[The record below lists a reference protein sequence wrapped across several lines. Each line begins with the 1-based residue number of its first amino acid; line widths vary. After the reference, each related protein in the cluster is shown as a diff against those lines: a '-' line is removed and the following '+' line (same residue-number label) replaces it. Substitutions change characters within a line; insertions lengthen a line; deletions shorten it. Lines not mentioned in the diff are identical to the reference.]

1 MSGDVYA
8 LMEHSGGS
16 LVETSF
22 ELLGLGHQAASA
34 IGGKLVAVLMG
45 SGVDSLTG
53 EMGRADSV
61 LYVEDGALAQFTPAA
76 YAAAMEGLLRER
88 EPRIT
93 LISTSSQGM
102 DVASILSAALGLPLV
117 ANGQRIDFAGDAIV
131 VTSQLYGGKA
141 FVESEFS
148 GPGIVSVMTGI
159 VDPETGRAEGAP
171 PVEKVTPRVD
181 LARPAVRFQ
190 ELVEM
195 EGEDVDIT
203 REEVLIG
210 VGRGVESEED
220 VQDLE
225 ELAEA
230 LRGALCATR
239 PVVDRGWLARTR
251 LVGKSGLKVKPRLYV
266 AAGISGAPEHTE
278 GVKDA
283 ELILAINTDPQA
295 PIFDIA
301 HYGVVADLLDIVP
314 LVTERLREV
323 KGTG

>member
-1 MSGDVYA
+1 
-8 LMEHSGGS
+8 
-16 LVETSF
+16 
-22 ELLGLGHQAASA
+22 
-34 IGGKLVAVLMG
+34 
-45 SGVDSLTG
+45 
-53 EMGRADSV
+53 
-61 LYVEDGALAQFTPAA
+61 
-76 YAAAMEGLLRER
+76 
-88 EPRIT
+88 
-93 LISTSSQGM
+93 
-102 DVASILSAALGLPLV
+102 
-117 ANGQRIDFAGDAIV
+117 
-131 VTSQLYGGKA
+131 
-141 FVESEFS
+141 
-148 GPGIVSVMTGI
+148 
-159 VDPETGRAEGAP
+159 
-171 PVEKVTPRVD
+171 VEKVTPRVD